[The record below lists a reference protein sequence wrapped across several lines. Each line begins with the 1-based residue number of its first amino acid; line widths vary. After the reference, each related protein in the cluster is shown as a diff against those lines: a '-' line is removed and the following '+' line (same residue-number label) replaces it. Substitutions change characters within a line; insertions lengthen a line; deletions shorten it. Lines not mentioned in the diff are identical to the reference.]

1 MTIQVESEIGR
12 LRRVLVHRPGREI
25 DRMVPGMM
33 EHLLFDDILDGEEAR
48 FEHDVFCEVLRR
60 AGVEILRA
68 GELLIEALER
78 REAREEL
85 FDELA
90 RRGRSDGERLER
102 LHDAEPAALAAAL
115 LAGVRSDST
124 DGAGGGSRSP
134 GLFDL
139 PPVPNYF
146 FQRDPQTVLGDRV
159 VIASMVTAAR
169 DREPLLART
178 ILGHHPALA
187 GHRDLVAIAPFG
199 EEGERRDSE
208 GFPRPTLEGGD
219 VLVVDRETLLVG
231 MSERTNRLGVERLAE
246 YLRAESTPFRH
257 LIAVELPRR
266 RSFMHLDTVFT
277 LIDAGTCLAYLPV
290 IEAGHPESSEAFVV
304 DLEAGELSL
313 TLRGCLLEALA
324 AVGIELEVVPCG
336 GAQDPLDQ
344 EREQWTDGANAFAV
358 APGVVLLYRRNRRT
372 VEELAARGWRVLEE
386 EQVISGA
393 EPVHGRGPTV
403 ITILGNELSRARGG
417 PRCMTMPLERDPPER
432 EEAA

>member
-12 LRRVLVHRPGREI
+12 LRRVLVHRPGQEI

-33 EHLLFDDILDGEEAR
+33 EQLLFDDILDGEEAR

-60 AGVEILRA
+60 SGVEILRA
-68 GELLIEALER
+68 GELLAEALER
-78 REAREEL
+78 PEARDEL
-85 FDELA
+85 LDELA
-90 RRGRSDGERLER
+90 RRYRPDGERLAR
-102 LHDAEPAALAAAL
+102 LRDTEPAALAAAL
-115 LAGVRSDST
+115 LAGVRSASS
-124 DGAGGGSRSP
+124 DGH

-139 PPVPNYF
+139 APVPNYF

-159 VIASMVTAAR
+159 LIASMATAAR

-178 ILGHHPALA
+178 ILGHHPTLA
-187 GHRDLVAIAPFG
+187 GHRGLIAIAPFG
-199 EEGERRDSE
+199 EEWERRESE
-208 GFPRPTLEGGD
+208 GYPRPTLEGGD
-219 VLVVDRETLLVG
+219 VLVVDRQTLLVG
-231 MSERTNRLGVERLAE
+231 MSERTNRRGVERLAE
-246 YLRAESTPFRH
+246 YLRAKSTPFRH
-257 LIAVELPRR
+257 LIAVELPPR

-277 LIDAGTCLAYLPV
+277 LVDAGTCLAYLPV
-290 IEAGHPESSEAFVV
+290 IEAGHPESSEAYVV
-304 DLEAGELSL
+304 DLAADDLSL

-324 AVGIELEVVPCG
+324 AVGVELEVVPCG
-336 GAQDPLDQ
+336 GDDPLDQ

-393 EPVHGRGPTV
+393 EPVYGRGPTV

-417 PRCMTMPLERDPPER
+417 PRCMTMPLERDSLAAG
-432 EEAA
+432 EAA